1 MTAKTTSQK
10 QNDNLLKIVAL
21 VCAVLLWFYADAQEN
36 PLKERQLTIPVRYVN
51 LVSGYVVENAGQ
63 SVQITVK
70 GNETDIM
77 SLRSDDF
84 TATVDLAG
92 AYTGSGSYPVQ
103 VSSTA
108 VVDRFTYTPDK
119 VTVVV
124 DQILQKEV
132 PVYLRTNGAVAP
144 YYELQHTD
152 IQKNLT
158 Q

>member
-1 MTAKTTSQK
+1 QK

-84 TATVDLAG
+84 TATVDSILMPEQSPLNIKLRHQYMHG
-92 AYTGSGSYPVQ
+92 ATNTHHSPQKTEISCTRL
-103 VSSTA
+103 SS
-108 VVDRFTYTPDK
+108 RRIIPGRR
-119 VTVVV
+119 
-124 DQILQKEV
+124 LM
-132 PVYLRTNGAVAP
+132 L
-144 YYELQHTD
+144 
-152 IQKNLT
+152 
-158 Q
+158 